1 MIRNHGSRTGAER
14 NHRHPLERMTR
25 LNQTGRRERWHANRM
40 NSRTIITAVVVI
52 GLAGVVL
59 GLALF
64 QKGGQ
69 QKIIQRQKELEDG
82 VGKVTEPM
90 TSSIRNFNPV
100 NPQRPKQRAG
110 KRETAGVEETLERPE
125 ARKNV
130 VASLTIF
137 AGDPQPGKAPQ
148 REPKGDYA
156 PAFRLVKC
164 QLVNT
169 VDSSNITTPII
180 GLVTDDLW
188 WNGKI
193 IIRADSEIHGVA
205 NVDRV
210 RERIASNG
218 EFTFVLNEPDGSGRE
233 LVVHGMVLDM
243 EKDDALDSYGITDG
257 SAGLRGDVI
266 RTANNDLIK
275 LYAASLV
282 SGIAGAF
289 ASGANGILGNR
300 VYTNNSSLGMS
311 ALQGAVINPAV
322 GGTQSVLDRYAEQI
336 ASSIERD
343 GFFVRVPAGKQF
355 YVYCAEAIDLS
366 RAVVAADDERVARE
380 DADFAKQQQ
389 RSEVRRA
396 LPVNPEELINP
407 LLPSLGRIINNN
419 KN

>member
-1 MIRNHGSRTGAER
+1 
-14 NHRHPLERMTR
+14 
-25 LNQTGRRERWHANRM
+25 M
-40 NSRTIITAVVVI
+40 NSRTFISAAVVI
-52 GLAGVVL
+52 GVAGLVL
-59 GLALF
+59 GFALL
-64 QKGGQ
+64 QKGGH
-69 QKIIQRQKELEDG
+69 QKIVQRQKELEVG

-100 NPQRPKQRAG
+100 LPPKPRQRQGQRVQM
-110 KRETAGVEETLERPE
+110 GVEDNLERQE
-125 ARKNV
+125 APKTV

-137 AGDPQPGKAPQ
+137 AGDPQPDKAPQ

-193 IIRADSEIHGVA
+193 IIRAESEVHGVA

-210 RERIASNG
+210 RERIAGNG

-243 EKDDALDSYGITDG
+243 EKDDTLDSYGITDG

-266 RTANNDLIK
+266 RTANSDLIK

-289 ASGANGILGNR
+289 SSGANGVLGNR

-322 GGTQSVLDRYAEQI
+322 GGTQTVLDRYAEQI

-355 YVYCAEAIDLS
+355 YVYCTEAIDLS
-366 RAVVAADDERVARE
+366 NAVVAADDVRVARA
-380 DADFAKQQQ
+380 DAEFAKSQQ

-396 LPVNPEELINP
+396 LPVNPSDVINP
-407 LLPSLGRIINNN
+407 LLPAIDEIMKNAN
-419 KN
+419 K

>member
-1 MIRNHGSRTGAER
+1 MGADGNYCRRRGRITQIIRTKKKKVAKHQ
-14 NHRHPLERMTR
+14 LK
-25 LNQTGRRERWHANRM
+25 RM
-40 NSRTIITAVVVI
+40 NNRTILSAAIILA
-52 GLAGVVL
+52 LAGAVL
-59 GLALF
+59 GFALL
-64 QKGGQ
+64 QKGGLR
-69 QKIIQRQKELEDG
+69 KIVQRQKELEDG

-90 TSSIRNFNPV
+90 TTSIRNFNPV
-100 NPQRPKQRAG
+100 LPLKPKERAER
-110 KRETAGVEETLERPE
+110 KVPVAIEENLERQP
-125 ARKNV
+125 APKPAF
-130 VASLTIF
+130 ASLTIF
-137 AGDPQPGKAPQ
+137 AGDPHPAKAPQ
-148 REPKGDYA
+148 RDPKGNYA

-169 VDSSNITTPII
+169 VDSSNLTTPII

-193 IIRADSEIHGVA
+193 IIRADSEVHGVA

-218 EFTFVLNEPDGSGRE
+218 EFTFVLNEPDGLGRE

-243 EKDDALDSYGITDG
+243 EKDATLDSYGITDG

-275 LYAASLV
+275 LYAASLI
-282 SGIAGAF
+282 SGMAGAF
-289 ASGANGILGNR
+289 SSSANGVLGNR

-322 GGTQSVLDRYAEQI
+322 GGTQGVLDRYAEQI

-366 RAVVAADDERVARE
+366 RAVVAADDVRGARE
-380 DADFAKQQQ
+380 DAEFAKRQQ
-389 RSEVRRA
+389 RAEVRRA
-396 LPVNPEELINP
+396 LPVTPSEVISP
-407 LLPSLGRIINNN
+407 LLPALDEIIKNTN
-419 KN
+419 K

>member
-1 MIRNHGSRTGAER
+1 
-14 NHRHPLERMTR
+14 
-25 LNQTGRRERWHANRM
+25 M
-40 NSRTIITAVVVI
+40 NSRTIITAAVVIIIGVVVF
-52 GLAGVVL
+52 GTTLL
-59 GLALF
+59 R
-64 QKGGQ
+64 KDGQ
-69 QKIIQRQKELEDG
+69 QKIAQRQKELEDG
-82 VGKVTEPM
+82 VEKITEPM
-90 TSSIRNFNPV
+90 TTSIRNFNPV
-100 NPQRPKQRAG
+100 IPPRPKQPSRSTEPRG
-110 KRETAGVEETLERPE
+110 FEETPERQE
-125 ARKNV
+125 TRKNV

-148 REPKGDYA
+148 REPKGNYA

-210 RERIASNG
+210 RERIASDG

-243 EKDDALDSYGITDG
+243 EKVDNLDSYGITDG

-266 RTANNDLIK
+266 RTANSDVIK
-275 LYAASLV
+275 LYAASLI

-289 ASGANGILGNR
+289 SSGANGVLGNR

-311 ALQGAVINPAV
+311 ALQGAVVNPVV

-336 ASSIERD
+336 SSSIERD

-355 YVYCAEAIDLS
+355 YVYCTEAIDLS
-366 RAVVAADDERVARE
+366 RAVVAADDVRVARE
-380 DADFAKQQQ
+380 DADFAKHQQ

-396 LPVNPEELINP
+396 LPVNPSELINP
-407 LLPSLGRIINNN
+407 LLPALGQIINNTN
-419 KN
+419 K